1 MLHIPYFISKFG
13 PPKNYDAQLREN
25 SHIEFAKHP
34 GHHSHKNFS
43 NQSFEKQVAKQCT
56 DSIVI
61 NALHKQFFANECN
74 NMQCSSNTK
83 DAEKPSFEYTGSQW
97 YIECNDVNIPCVI
110 WKSKQNCAST
120 CVHSQALVEY
130 LCNNYDI
137 DDLMLCTEV
146 VVKGTKY

>member
-1 MLHIPYFISKFG
+1 M
-13 PPKNYDAQLREN
+13 
-25 SHIEFAKHP
+25 
-34 GHHSHKNFS
+34 
-43 NQSFEKQVAKQCT
+43 AKQCA

-61 NALHKQFFANECN
+61 NALHKQFFENECN

-83 DAEKPSFEYTGSQW
+83 DAKKPSFEYAGSQW
-97 YIECNDVNIPCVI
+97 YIECNDDDIPCVI

-146 VVKGTKY
+146 VVKGTKYWCHPNYHCQGPFYDWFWADFNQSLVPCKLLGVVMPFENQN